1 MKYKNKSTGQI
12 VRAIQKQ
19 YIPFKDCPKWAKKSE
34 WKLKD
39 AIGSD
44 WLVKGSLIWYFKD
57 EVFRSI
63 FEKIVDKHC
72 VKLELAKLIN
82 YVGKQ
87 KIAELMNLFEKT
99 DYKDTSFECE
109 RIRELK
115 HLLGE
120 K

>member
-12 VRAIQKQ
+12 VKAIQKQ

-63 FEKIVDKHC
+63 FEKIVK
-72 VKLELAKLIN
+72 
-82 YVGKQ
+82 
-87 KIAELMNLFEKT
+87 
-99 DYKDTSFECE
+99 
-109 RIRELK
+109 
-115 HLLGE
+115 
-120 K
+120 